1 MERQGIESVLGIAE
15 ERLAQG
21 GSLSGTGFRQVV
33 AQVKKSPEL
42 AERYGPRIARIDD
55 AAFRRWP
62 MLVIPLVPGTLL
74 AGVVA
79 SIGLAL
85 VGWTYV
91 LVGAGSDALALIS
104 FFGGLGILLGSTH
117 GLGHLVVGRLLGI
130 RFTAWFV
137 GSVQRPQPGVKI
149 DYESYLKSTPVRR
162 AWMHAAG
169 AITTKVIP
177 FALIGAARAA
187 GMPGWVTWVL
197 LGLGVAMVVT
207 DMLWSTKSSDWAR
220 FRREMRSG

>member
-104 FFGGLGILLGSTH
+104 
-117 GLGHLVVGRLLGI
+117 
-130 RFTAWFV
+130 
-137 GSVQRPQPGVKI
+137 
-149 DYESYLKSTPVRR
+149 
-162 AWMHAAG
+162 
-169 AITTKVIP
+169 
-177 FALIGAARAA
+177 
-187 GMPGWVTWVL
+187 
-197 LGLGVAMVVT
+197 
-207 DMLWSTKSSDWAR
+207 
-220 FRREMRSG
+220 